1 MRIDIA
7 EVLKKDLRAQTMK
20 AQIKSELSDLS
31 GLIKTVSVYTIPHLD
46 YQDDLRNLKSYGFNI
61 HFYGGVYHTSQSK
74 SVRGL
79 KSAVTRM
86 YKSGKIVQA
95 SYSRLCT
102 IFNACIGFNI
112 GRKVQEKIVNDFGV
126 GWEDNPFAINKA
138 WDQLYIYLRQKN
150 IYRTND
156 YRDEAGNA
164 SLFWIPDDP
173 LQDMRDKDTRGIIYS
188 EHTNNFFS
196 VNNSL
201 GSPDRCWIRQASPA
215 RMTLDEVREHVQW
228 DLGEGRSYDKL
239 GKNILEE
246 YRRKVSE
253 DQREEG
259 QEDSVQ

>member
-1 MRIDIA
+1 MRVDIA

-20 AQIKSELSDLS
+20 AQIKSELSELS
-31 GLIKTVSVYTIPHLD
+31 GSIKTVSVYTIPHLD

-74 SVRGL
+74 SIRGL

-86 YKSGKIVQA
+86 RKSGKITNA
-95 SYSRLCT
+95 SYCRLCT

-112 GRKVQEKIVNDFGV
+112 GRKVQEKIVSDFGV
-126 GWEDNPFAINKA
+126 GWEHKPFAINKA

-150 IYRTND
+150 INGTND
-156 YRDEAGNA
+156 YREEAGNA

-173 LQDMRDKDTRGIIYS
+173 LQDMRDKETRGIIYS

-201 GSPDRCWIRQASPA
+201 GSPDRCWIRQTRGPV

-239 GKNILEE
+239 GKDILEE
-246 YRRKVSE
+246 FRRKASE

-259 QEDSVQ
+259 